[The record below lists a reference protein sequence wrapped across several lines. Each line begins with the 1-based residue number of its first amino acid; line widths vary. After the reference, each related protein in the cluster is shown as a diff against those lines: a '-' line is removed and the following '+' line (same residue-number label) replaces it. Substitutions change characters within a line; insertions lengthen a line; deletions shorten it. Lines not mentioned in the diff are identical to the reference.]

1 LPVIGFLHS
10 GSADTFAS
18 FIAGFHQ
25 GLKETGFIEGQTVAI
40 EYRWARGQYDR
51 LPELATD
58 LVQRRVSL
66 IAAAGGTVSALA
78 AKAATTTIPI
88 VFTSGGD
95 DPVGGWAGR

>member
-51 LPELATD
+51 CW
-58 LVQRRVSL
+58 Q
-66 IAAAGGTVSALA
+66 
-78 AKAATTTIPI
+78 PI
-88 VFTSGGD
+88 SFNVES
-95 DPVGGWAGR
+95 R